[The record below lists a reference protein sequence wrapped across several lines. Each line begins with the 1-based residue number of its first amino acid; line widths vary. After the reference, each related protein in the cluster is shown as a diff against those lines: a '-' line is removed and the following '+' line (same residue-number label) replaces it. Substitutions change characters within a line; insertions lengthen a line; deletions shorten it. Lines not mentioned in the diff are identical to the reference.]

1 MRILLTNDDGIN
13 APGIR
18 RAAQALYPFS
28 ELIVCAPDREKS
40 GASSAIS
47 LQAPILAD
55 LVSGFP
61 DGITAYSIQGTPADC
76 VILGLERLVQGKI
89 DLLVSGINA
98 GANLGDD
105 VFVSGTV
112 GAALQGYFRG
122 IPSIAIS
129 VTALSEVNFEAAA
142 KLLSNLITENH
153 GLFRS
158 PPSYTQNSDK
168 TSGSQDRPLLLNIN
182 VPSIPPEKITGV
194 EITHL
199 GNRSYSDDIHEGK
212 VGRWNWYWISR
223 TKPQPESAPGTD
235 IACIRA
241 QRISITPLR
250 SDLTDISYFSTLE
263 DTKPILSKG
272 IIQENSLK

>member
-18 RAAQALYPFS
+18 KAAQALTPFA

-40 GASSAIS
+40 GTGSAIS

-55 LVSGFP
+55 PVSDFP
-61 DGITAYSIQGTPADC
+61 EGVTAFSVQGTPADC
-76 VILGLERLVQGKI
+76 VILALERLVPDKI

-129 VTALSEVNFEAAA
+129 VTALSEVNFDGASQ
-142 KLLSNLITENH
+142 LLSNLVTENH
-153 GLFRS
+153 GLFQS
-158 PPSYTQNSDK
+158 PPLHTKNRDKAFNHQN
-168 TSGSQDRPLLLNIN
+168 RPLLLNIN
-182 VPSIPPEKITGV
+182 VPSIPLETINGV

-199 GNRSYSDDIHEGK
+199 GNRSYSDYIHEGK

-223 TKPQPESAPGTD
+223 TKPQPNSSPGTD
-235 IACIRA
+235 IACIRD

-250 SDLTDISYFSTLE
+250 SDLTDVSRFSTLE
-263 DTKPILSKG
+263 GAKSIFSKG
-272 IIQENSLK
+272 IIKETPLH